1 MPNAYEVEYTVHT
14 TYTARV
20 EAKSEKEAIQKVREY
35 ETFDVTETDCD
46 GPYSIS
52 VALVGS
58 ILAKDSMVKPVDWV
72 EE

>member
-1 MPNAYEVEYTVHT
+1 MSTTYEVEYTVHT

-20 EAKSEKEAIQKVREY
+20 ESKSEEEAIQKVREY

-52 VALVGS
+52 VALE
-58 ILAKDSMVKPVDWV
+58 W
-72 EE
+72 